1 MLNVAAA
8 VAQSQAATRTPGG
21 AGKGVLPPFLDVR
34 WMAIKGEERRW
45 LYMHPPSEASIEV
58 RVPRHAY
65 FQAGLA
71 LDPETW
77 ATNVGDG
84 VRFILEAEDGAGT
97 RTTLMDRQVNPRART
112 EERDWV
118 HVWVSLAPLADQRVR
133 LILRTDPAQDLS
145 FDWAGWAE
153 PKIVTWEFG
162 PARPRNTARVVTSTA
177 PGFRGTHQSAARNVR
192 KSRPASRT
200 PSPTAR
206 IGGIKLS
213 VRGRRVR
220 GRAGSA

>member
-1 MLNVAAA
+1 VLNIAAA

-45 LYMHPPSEASIEV
+45 LYMHPPSEASVEV

-77 ATNVGDG
+77 ATDVGDG

-118 HVWVSLAPLADQRVR
+118 DVWVSLAPLADRRVR

-153 PKIVTWEFG
+153 PKIVTWDL
-162 PARPRNTARVVTSTA
+162 ARPD
-177 PGFRGTHQSAARNVR
+177 P
-192 KSRPASRT
+192 RT
-200 PSPTAR
+200 PHR
-206 IGGIKLS
+206 W
-213 VRGRRVR
+213 
-220 GRAGSA
+220 